1 MTQLIG
7 DRLVV
12 AGQTDVGCVRTL
24 NEDCY
29 CIDDRTGLLLVADG
43 MGGHEAGEVASARVV
58 ELMRKSLASA
68 LNSPLP
74 QQALPTQ
81 ASGSTE
87 HDPDL
92 PTLDD
97 LPNPVTHM
105 VRQAVVAANADVNR
119 TNQDK
124 GFENGTG
131 MGTTLVGL
139 WLPPFSDHPVV
150 FHVGDSRLYRYRKQ
164 QLVQVTRD
172 HSMYQQWLAMGKKGP
187 RPAQN
192 ILLQAIGPARNLTP
206 DVHLLEMVSGDVIL
220 LCSDGL
226 HGMVGQDVL
235 SRTLDKADP
244 VNLDRIA
251 KELIELAKAGG
262 GKDNVTLI
270 VGMFIK

>member
-7 DRLVV
+7 DRLLV

-29 CIDDRTGLLLVADG
+29 FIDDQIGLLLVADG
-43 MGGHEAGEVASARVV
+43 MGGHEAGEVASARVI
-58 ELMRKSLASA
+58 ELMRQNLANA
-68 LNSPLP
+68 LIAPPPL
-74 QQALPTQ
+74 QAMPSQ
-81 ASGSTE
+81 SNDNDE

-92 PTLDD
+92 PTQDD
-97 LPNPVTHM
+97 VPNPVTHM
-105 VRQAVVAANADVNR
+105 VRNAILAANADVNL

-124 GFENGTG
+124 GFDNGTG

-164 QLVQVTRD
+164 ELVQMTRD
-172 HSMYQQWLAMGKKGP
+172 HSMFQQWLAMGKKGP

-192 ILLQAIGPARNLTP
+192 ILLQAIGPAKNLSP
-206 DVHLLEMVSGDVIL
+206 DVLFHEMVCGDVIL

-235 SRTLDKADP
+235 SQTLGKIGP
-244 VNLDRIA
+244 KNLDLIA
-251 KELIELAKAGG
+251 KELIDLAKEGG

-270 VGMFIK
+270 VGIFIK